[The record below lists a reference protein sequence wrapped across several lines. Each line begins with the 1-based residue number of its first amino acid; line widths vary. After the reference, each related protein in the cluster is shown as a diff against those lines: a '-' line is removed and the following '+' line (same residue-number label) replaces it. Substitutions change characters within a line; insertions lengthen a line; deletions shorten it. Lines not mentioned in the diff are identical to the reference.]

1 MDRISTLR
9 NIEEALTRFE
19 DGDLALPELE
29 REVRGVLR
37 TYATEFEDGTA
48 YRARGDSRVA
58 GLVVVAPSPAAARE
72 RIEEL
77 LDDEAS
83 FEVEAVE

>member
-48 YRARGDSRVA
+48 YRAHGDPRAA

-72 RIEEL
+72 RIEKL
-77 LDDEAS
+77 LDDDAR

>member
-9 NIEEALTRFE
+9 NIEEALTQFE

-37 TYATEFEDGTA
+37 TYATEFENGTA
-48 YRARGDSRVA
+48 YRARGDPQAA
-58 GLVVVAPSPAAARE
+58 GLVVIAPSPAAARE
-72 RIEEL
+72 RIETL
-77 LDDEAS
+77 LDGEVS
-83 FEVEAVE
+83 VEVEPVE